1 MDITTEVSMSDF
13 NMGFDEYNEF
23 EDFEEFSEM
32 ESIQNTEMIEM
43 EIGSSDFGKTFS
55 SKLDD

>member
-13 NMGFDEYNEF
+13 NMGFDDYNDFEEF
-23 EDFEEFSEM
+23 EDFPEIEALQS
-32 ESIQNTEMIEM
+32 TEMIEM
-43 EIGSSDFGKTFS
+43 EIDGDDFGKAFS